1 MTKRIYPITF
11 LLVAACGDDDG
22 AAESESEAEAESES
36 ESESES
42 EAPFAPDL
50 VCPGGEGCADAG
62 DGTLRAG
69 AGIRGITPPFFET
82 WENRDADLSVFSGNV
97 GEDPDCPLS
106 ANIDGKPLDCE
117 RDCGSDPGN
126 VCGSEDEDT
135 DDDCFHDDDGDGCF
149 DAVWIAGFGEGRAAN
164 GVHEDD
170 GIWARC
176 TALDHDSTRVVLCAV
191 DFIGYFLDDI
201 EAIRATLD
209 PAWNVDLLLV
219 SATHVH
225 EGPDVLGIWGPE
237 VNLTGADLGYM
248 AWVREQVKDA
258 VGDAVATLTPV
269 HVTFGKIDTVHE
281 DGTTTRWVGDSR
293 EPIIYTPELH
303 VFRFADAKT
312 DETVSTIINWAAHPE
327 YTGSDNLFISSDYPH
342 YLRTKVEAELGGM
355 AEFISGPLGGQI
367 GPGEVWAE
375 DPDDLCPELHD
386 PDHDGRVHTYGFC
399 KAQLIGEQVADF
411 VLEALEEG
419 SVTEETAALSFRTV
433 QTYGQIQNTF
443 YHAAGQLGVFPRAL
457 YHYDRD
463 EPIDFDV
470 NGTPLGEIA
479 DGNLPDLKTELATL
493 RIGPAQIVTVPGELH
508 PELYLGCYDVDGE
521 GRGDCSYGETVVFPD
536 GVGEGAEEGAVRP
549 DLSKAPPPPYLIDLT
564 DDDAEFRMV
573 FGLTSDM
580 IGYIMP
586 LFNFALDPSLPYIEE
601 APGDHYEET
610 NSIGPTAETQVIAT
624 LRKLLC
630 WSEDGTLSEPC
641 QQLSDWG
648 WTPPVE

>member
-1 MTKRIYPITF
+1 MDPGRA
-11 LLVAACGDDDG
+11 VG
-22 AAESESEAEAESES
+22 EAEDQRQIVEARQGWLDAPRVCRAISE
-36 ESESES
+36 
-42 EAPFAPDL
+42 
-50 VCPGGEGCADAG
+50 
-62 DGTLRAG
+62 R
-69 AGIRGITPPFFET
+69 
-82 WENRDADLSVFSGNV
+82 
-97 GEDPDCPLS
+97 
-106 ANIDGKPLDCE
+106 
-117 RDCGSDPGN
+117 
-126 VCGSEDEDT
+126 
-135 DDDCFHDDDGDGCF
+135 
-149 DAVWIAGFGEGRAAN
+149 
-164 GVHEDD
+164 
-170 GIWARC
+170 
-176 TALDHDSTRVVLCAV
+176 
-191 DFIGYFLDDI
+191 
-201 EAIRATLD
+201 
-209 PAWNVDLLLV
+209 
-219 SATHVH
+219 
-225 EGPDVLGIWGPE
+225 
-237 VNLTGADLGYM
+237 
-248 AWVREQVKDA
+248 VREARRRHGQGRDGGLKKHV
-258 VGDAVATLTPV
+258 VVALATRHLEQLLEQ
-269 HVTFGKIDTVHE
+269 HV
-281 DGTTTRWVGDSR
+281 
-293 EPIIYTPELH
+293 
-303 VFRFADAKT
+303 
-312 DETVSTIINWAAHPE
+312 AHPQKHH
-327 YTGSDNLFISSDYPH
+327 LLQPV
-342 YLRTKVEAELGGM
+342 VESPGR
-355 AEFISGPLGGQI
+355 GGQI

-586 LFNFALDPSLPYIEE
+586 LFNFALDPQLPYLEE
-601 APGDHYEET
+601 AAGDHYEET